1 VEGTPQSPASRSAR
15 WEYAYVLT
23 SSAGGLNLLTLRGTV
38 DALLKRMTWVNAIGM
53 GLLFTLW
60 LQSITLPIV
69 KIRQHLEK

>member
-1 VEGTPQSPASRSAR
+1 
-15 WEYAYVLT
+15 
-23 SSAGGLNLLTLRGTV
+23 LNLLTLRGTV